1 MTALRAVLIPGLILG
16 LILGLTPDL
25 FRAAAPARA
34 EDPDPRSPLEPGRP
48 GAAGRRTPIVA
59 AIEKARPAVV
69 SVYARTPGRSQPFAG
84 DPFADDFFR
93 RFFGDPGPGL
103 ARPATSLGS
112 GVIIDGQRGLV
123 VTNEHVCAG
132 ASSITVA
139 LADGREL
146 SAELLGADPGHDLAM
161 LEIKAGPLPQLSL
174 GDSDGLM
181 IGETVIAIGNPFGLT
196 HTATVGI
203 VSATGREVPLGRRG
217 ETLKDLIQTD
227 AAINPGNSGGPLL
240 NLDGDLVGLNTAIIR
255 GDGLGFAIPSNQI
268 RRIAARLARGGA
280 NLDLGLS
287 LAESS
292 RPRKGE
298 TGCLVI
304 GLSEGGPAAAAG
316 LKKGDL
322 LRKLDREPVDTLADY
337 EMILAS
343 LAPGQPVTAEATR
356 EGRLLTFSLA
366 PRQVTTDEALALA
379 ASLYGLSV
387 SEKPGRLL
395 LKRPPEASPA
405 DRAGLKE
412 GDLLLAL
419 GDRQT
424 TGLRDLA
431 EAVLA
436 ARFKPAVAVTI
447 QRGRTLY
454 RTTLALHAIKRPAPP
469 SF

>member
-1 MTALRAVLIPGLILG
+1 
-16 LILGLTPDL
+16 
-25 FRAAAPARA
+25 
-34 EDPDPRSPLEPGRP
+34 
-48 GAAGRRTPIVA
+48 
-59 AIEKARPAVV
+59 VV
-69 SVYARTPGRSQPFAG
+69 SVYAQTPGRSEPSPFAR

-93 RFFGDPGPGL
+93 RFFSDLGPGL

-146 SAELLGADPGHDLAM
+146 PASLLGADPGHDLAV
-161 LEIKAGPLPQLSL
+161 LEIKARPLPQLSL

-196 HTATVGI
+196 HSATVGI

-217 ETLKDLIQTD
+217 EALKDLIQTD

-268 RRIAARLARGGA
+268 RRVAARLARGGV

-287 LAESS
+287 LAESG
-292 RPRKGE
+292 RPRRGE

-304 GLSEGGPAAAAG
+304 SLAEGGPAAAAG

-337 EMILAS
+337 EMILSS
-343 LAPGQPVTAEATR
+343 LEPGRPVSAEATR
-356 EGRLLTFSLA
+356 EGRLLTFTLT
-366 PRQVTTDEALALA
+366 PRQVTADEALALA
-379 ASLYGLSV
+379 ASLYGLIV
-387 SEKPGRLL
+387 SEQPGRLA
-395 LKRPPEASPA
+395 LKRPPEGSPA
-405 DRAGLKE
+405 ARAGLRE
-412 GDLLLAL
+412 GDRLLAL

-424 TGLRDLA
+424 AGLRDLA
-431 EAVLA
+431 EAALA

-447 QRGRTLY
+447 QRGHTLY
-454 RTTLALHAIKRPAPP
+454 RTTLEPQAIKKGGP
-469 SF
+469 

>member
-1 MTALRAVLIPGLILG
+1 MTGAALRALFPTLIL
-16 LILGLTPDL
+16 LITL
-25 FRAAAPARA
+25 AAPAPA
-34 EDPDPRSPLEPGRP
+34 ETPDPRSPLDPGRP
-48 GAAGRRTPIVA
+48 GPAGRRTPIVA

-69 SVYARTPGRSQPFAG
+69 SVYAQTPGRSQPRPFAD

-93 RFFGDPGPGL
+93 RFFGDL
-103 ARPATSLGS
+103 DQSRPATSLGS

-132 ASSITVA
+132 ASRIVVA

-146 SAELLGADPGHDLAM
+146 PAELLGADPGHDLAV
-161 LEIKAGPLPQLSL
+161 LGLKTRPLPQLSL

-217 ETLKDLIQTD
+217 EALKDLIQTD

-268 RRIAARLARGGA
+268 RRVVARLARGGA
-280 NLDLGLS
+280 DLDLGLD
-287 LAESS
+287 LAESG
-292 RPRKGE
+292 RPRRGE

-304 GLSEGGPAAAAG
+304 GLAEGGPAAAAG
-316 LKKGDL
+316 LRKGDL
-322 LRKLDREPVDTLADY
+322 LLKLDRAPVDTLADY
-337 EMILAS
+337 EMILSS
-343 LAPGQPVTAEATR
+343 LNPDQPVTAEAVR
-356 EGRLLTFSLA
+356 DGRLLAFSLT
-366 PRQVTTDEALALA
+366 PRQITADEALALA
-379 ASLYGLSV
+379 ASLYGLKV
-387 SEKPGRLL
+387 SEQPGRLV
-395 LKRPPEASPA
+395 LKPPPASSPA
-405 DRAGLKE
+405 ARAGLRE

-419 GDRQT
+419 GDRRT
-424 TGLRDLA
+424 AGLGDLA
-431 EAVLA
+431 EAALA
-436 ARFKPAVAVTI
+436 ARFKPAVTVTI

-454 RTTLALHAIKRPAPP
+454 RTALSR
-469 SF
+469 